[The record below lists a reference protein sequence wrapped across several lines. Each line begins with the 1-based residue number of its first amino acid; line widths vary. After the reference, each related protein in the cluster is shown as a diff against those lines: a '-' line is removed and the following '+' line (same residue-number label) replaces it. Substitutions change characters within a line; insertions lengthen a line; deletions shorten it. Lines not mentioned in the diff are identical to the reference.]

1 MPTITTTDGVNIF
14 YKDWGSGQP
23 IVFSHGWPLSADDW
37 DTQMLFFLQHGFR
50 VIAHDRRGHGR
61 SAQPSEGND
70 MDHYADDLAELTQ
83 RLDLHDAVHIGH
95 SAGGGEV
102 ARYIGRH
109 GESRVAKA
117 ALISAVTP
125 SVLQTDAN
133 PVGVPQAAFEALQA
147 QLAANRSEFC
157 RAVPSGPFYNF
168 DQPGVEPSE
177 AVIANWWRQGM
188 MGGAKGQYDC
198 VTEFI
203 REDYTDDLKKI
214 SVPVLVMNGDAD
226 QIVPYATSGPRA
238 VKLVQN
244 GTLKTYAGFPH
255 GMPTTH
261 ADVINADL
269 LTFIQS

>member
-1 MPTITTTDGVNIF
+1 MAEFTTSDGTLIF
-14 YKDWGSGQP
+14 YKDWGVGQP

-37 DTQMLFFLQHGFR
+37 DAQMLFF
-50 VIAHDRRGHGR
+50 HGR

-70 MDHYADDLAELTQ
+70 MDHYADDLADLTQ
-83 RLDLHDAVHIGH
+83 HLDLHDAVHVGH

-102 ARYIGRH
+102 ARYVGRH
-109 GESRVAKA
+109 GQSRVAKVV
-117 ALISAVTP
+117 LISAVTP

-133 PVGVPQAAFEALQA
+133 PAGVPQAAFEGLQA
-147 QLAANRSEFC
+147 QLAANRSEFY

-198 VTEFI
+198 VSEFI

-214 SVPVLVMNGDAD
+214 IVPVLAMNGDAD
-226 QIVPYATSGPRA
+226 QVVPHDTSGPPPWGSCRTA
-238 VKLVQN
+238 R
-244 GTLKTYAGFPH
+244 
-255 GMPTTH
+255 
-261 ADVINADL
+261 
-269 LTFIQS
+269 